1 MKKKSM
7 EYARMSGTRGPSRCE
22 VQVRRVVARMTCRLP
37 HLSDTRPNR
46 NIPSPYPAEPA
57 AYTGGGGRSIYK
69 CDYHETNY
77 YLSSH
82 T

>member
-37 HLSDTRPNR
+37 HLSDTRPIR

-57 AYTGGGGRSIYK
+57 AYTGGGEREREDIGEYASMHNAYA
-69 CDYHETNY
+69 
-77 YLSSH
+77 
-82 T
+82 